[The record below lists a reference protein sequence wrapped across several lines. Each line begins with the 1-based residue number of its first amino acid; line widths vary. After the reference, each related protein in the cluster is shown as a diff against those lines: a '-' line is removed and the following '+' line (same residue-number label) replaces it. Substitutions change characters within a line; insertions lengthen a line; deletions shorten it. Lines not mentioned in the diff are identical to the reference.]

1 MSYKILGWGGH
12 LVIITIKIRYI
23 LKLVQKYYKKLYKIT
38 KNMYKLKCNRHSMRY
53 MIFLIHIVLLL
64 V

>member
-1 MSYKILGWGGH
+1 MIINIQKYNIVCHMSYKILGWGEH

-38 KNMYKLKCNRHSMRY
+38 KNMYKLKCD
-53 MIFLIHIVLLL
+53 
-64 V
+64 